1 MAYTTDSDTLADLL
15 SSLQRPTPRK
25 SFSINSQIKRIIS
38 DGWSSRSDIE
48 DLLLGFDGRL
58 CPYGFGDVESLTS
71 MFHLPWV
78 DVADKPHK
86 RTSGVML
93 TPALSV
99 YDVASMLIN
108 LEKFGFSID
117 PEPLVTA
124 LLPKVEKM
132 KVVSSSQL
140 SVLWF
145 SSQRHRGEPIVV
157 KAGSGIPAAHDPALK
172 TPTSYRVQPWRDR
185 EGKLIFLE
193 IHAPKFR
200 RKPDP
205 VRTTCPECEMEYF
218 KGDFDSG
225 VGHRREHRARMRYLD
240 PQPHPQMLEAREHPG
255 EIELVTSQSPAW
267 KHEEMYIR
275 ASAFRR
281 EFHYDF
287 VQWGSR
293 TGDNDPKVHGF
304 LFCDERSAI
313 VGACAFRHR
322 QGTTGEH
329 WALQWIWICPRC
341 RRQGLLKQRWPEL
354 RRRFGDFLVE
364 APVSEAMKAFLL
376 SQGDSHLAE

>member
-1 MAYTTDSDTLADLL
+1 
-15 SSLQRPTPRK
+15 
-25 SFSINSQIKRIIS
+25 
-38 DGWSSRSDIE
+38 
-48 DLLLGFDGRL
+48 
-58 CPYGFGDVESLTS
+58 
-71 MFHLPWV
+71 
-78 DVADKPHK
+78 
-86 RTSGVML
+86 
-93 TPALSV
+93 
-99 YDVASMLIN
+99 
-108 LEKFGFSID
+108 
-117 PEPLVTA
+117 
-124 LLPKVEKM
+124 
-132 KVVSSSQL
+132 
-140 SVLWF
+140 
-145 SSQRHRGEPIVV
+145 
-157 KAGSGIPAAHDPALK
+157 
-172 TPTSYRVQPWRDR
+172 
-185 EGKLIFLE
+185 
-193 IHAPKFR
+193 
-200 RKPDP
+200 
-205 VRTTCPECEMEYF
+205 
-218 KGDFDSG
+218 
-225 VGHRREHRARMRYLD
+225 MRYLD